1 MAFLIGGAN
10 SAAADAA
17 YSIDNSCC
25 FNAAD
30 SAYMHRTLGTPTD
43 VDKWTFSCWL
53 KRGNVST
60 AGAMKIFNA
69 YVDGNGYHFLAFAGN
84 AAADELVH
92 YDHNTSVT
100 PADIGETT
108 TGSYRDPS
116 AWMHLVVIY
125 DSDNATAA
133 NRSKLFVNGVEPA
146 ATITNP
152 GDGANSI
159 INTAIA
165 HQLGA
170 VQSPA
175 QYFDGYMAEVI
186 FFDGQAYDADELG
199 EYNSDSPTIWQ
210 PKDPSN
216 LTFSGTN
223 TFWLDFEDS
232 ADLGKDVSGQ
242 GNHFTEVNFAATD
255 QSTDTPTLNYPTL
268 SPLVKGSYATLSQGN
283 LHLNGNTASDGG
295 SCYATIP
302 FPKSGK
308 WYLEEKMT
316 DQTGQ
321 MPESGIQNDAETS
334 NFQTNLNS
342 SVGMPYKTNGS
353 SINCSGNIML
363 DGSSSI
369 SIDSIA
375 DGAIKQFAIDMD
387 NGAVYF
393 GLNNTWYNSGDPE
406 SGGSRTGAIDTWTA
420 GTRLSTVYGTTG
432 YNGSDSETNFG
443 APRYA
448 NSSDAADAN
457 GHGAFEYAPP
467 SGYFALNSKNIAE
480 FG

>member
-10 SAAADAA
+10 SAATST
-17 YSIDNSCC
+17 YEIDNSCR
-25 FNAAD
+25 FNSAD

-43 VDKWTFSCWL
+43 VDKWTFSCWI
-53 KRGNVST
+53 KRGKVRT
-60 AGAMKIFNA
+60 GASQKILNA
-69 YVDGNGYHFLAFAGN
+69 YINGNGYHMIQISGGST
-84 AAADELVH
+84 ADRIVH
-92 YDHNTSVT
+92 YDHDTSVT
-100 PADIGETT
+100 PADTGETT
-108 TGSYRDPS
+108 DQDYFDVS
-116 AWMHLVVIY
+116 AWYHIVVIY
-125 DSDNATAA
+125 DSDNASAN
-133 NRSKLFVNGVEPA
+133 NRSKLFVNGAEPA
-146 ATITNP
+146 ANITNP

-175 QYFDGYMAEVI
+175 QYFDGYMAEVL

-199 EYNSDSPTIWQ
+199 EYDSDSPSIWK
-210 PKDPSN
+210 PKDPSG

-223 TFWLDFEDS
+223 SFWLNFQDS

-242 GNHFTEVNFAATD
+242 GNHFTEVNFAAKD
-255 QSTDTPTLNYPTL
+255 QSDDTPTLNYPTL
-268 SPLVKGSYATLSQGN
+268 NPLVLGSYATLTEGN

-295 SCYATIP
+295 SCYATIA

-316 DQTGQ
+316 DTTGQ

-334 NFQTNLNS
+334 AFQTTLNTS
-342 SVGMPYKTNGS
+342 SGMPYKTNGS
-353 SINCSGNIML
+353 SINCSGNIMV
-363 DGSSSI
+363 DGSSAH

-387 NGAVYF
+387 NGAIYY

-406 SGGSRTGAIDTWTA
+406 SGSSRTGAIDTWTA
-420 GTRLSTVYGTTG
+420 GTRESTWYGTTG

-443 APRYA
+443 SPSYE

-457 GHGAFEYAPP
+457 GYGAFEYAPP
-467 SGYFALNSKNIAE
+467 SGYYALNSKNIAE